1 MTTAPANVAKSRTQP
16 VADRPRIPRDYGVPK
31 SRTGL
36 MDWSAIEERLRDA
49 RVYWVATAGP
59 DGTPRVRPLDGLY
72 VDGVLYVGGSPETR
86 WVRDLE
92 ANPRASVHL
101 DGGNDVVILEG
112 PAEILDGVDP
122 ETARWLAAESTRK
135 YPEYGMTEASYTG
148 PGPIA
153 IRTVKAFAW
162 KQFPK
167 DVTRFRFEG

>member
-1 MTTAPANVAKSRTQP
+1 MPIATATAKSRTKP

-36 MDWSAIEERLRDA
+36 MDWSAVEERLRDA

-59 DGTPRVRPLDGLY
+59 DGEPRVRPLDGLY

-101 DGGNDVVILEG
+101 DGGTEVVILEG
-112 PAEILDGVDP
+112 PAEILNGVDP
-122 ETARWLAAESTRK
+122 ETARRLAAESTRK

-153 IRTVKAFAW
+153 IRTVRRSPGNT
-162 KQFPK
+162 FPR
-167 DVTRFRFEG
+167 T